1 MVSPLVLV
9 VIAGIMVGT
18 IVVLIRGYM
27 GVQNLLQAR
36 LILFG
41 VAMMVAMFVGA
52 GVYVAYPSGLSLA
65 YVVGANMLVMVVG
78 LVFILSGL
86 DALEGKKMNRRVY
99 NQYFTALVLL
109 NEASMGFVF
118 VEAQSGTHW
127 LYTSPT
133 KILPASIVSSS
144 VNTYWFFLPMFFEM
158 ASAIYFSRVTTK
170 DVYYG
175 LLGAALFSPSSFSN
189 HYWSLGSLLVLIGLT
204 AYFTNRCLR
213 SRGCGE
219 GIYYLLALTAT
230 AGISFVV
237 GYWLLYAI
245 MSLLAINW
253 FFTNVLSKGG
263 AKTS

>member
-1 MVSPLVLV
+1 MVSPLILV
-9 VIAGIMVGT
+9 AVAAIMVGI

-78 LVFILSGL
+78 LVYILSGL
-86 DALEGKKMNRRVY
+86 DSLEGKKMNRKAY

-118 VEAQSGTHW
+118 VEAQSGAHW
-127 LYTSPT
+127 LYTSSI

-144 VNTYWFFLPMFFEM
+144 INTYWFFIPIFLEM
-158 ASAIYFSRVTTK
+158 ASAIYFSRGITK

-175 LLGAALFSPSSFSN
+175 FLGAALFSPSSFSN
-189 HYWSLGSLLVLIGLT
+189 YYWSLATLLVLVGLT
-204 AYFTNRCLR
+204 VYFTNRCLK

-219 GIYYLLALTAT
+219 GIYYLLAVAV
-230 AGISFVV
+230 AAAISFAV

-253 FFTNVLSKGG
+253 FFTSLLSKSG
-263 AKTS
+263 ARTG